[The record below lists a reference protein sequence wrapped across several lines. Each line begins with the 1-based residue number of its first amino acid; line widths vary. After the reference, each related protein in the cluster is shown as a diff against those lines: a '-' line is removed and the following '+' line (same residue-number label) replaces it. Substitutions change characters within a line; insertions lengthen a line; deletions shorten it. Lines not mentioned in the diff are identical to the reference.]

1 MKLKFSYLVSNS
13 NLVLYNVYLSKKKKN
28 LYGMHDKVN

>member
-1 MKLKFSYLVSNS
+1 MKLELSYLVSNS
-13 NLVLYNVYLSKKKKN
+13 NLVLYNVYLSKKN